1 MSFFRFLF
9 SKAFLIQLVL
19 ALVATVL
26 IIFLLL
32 QWLDFSTNQDQ
43 KITVPDLARLTLDQ
57 VDAQLEELDLR
68 REILDSANYDPDY
81 PPYSVLEQAPM
92 AGKFVKENRKIYIT
106 LNPSGFN
113 KVEIPEGLIRKSRR
127 QVEPTL
133 RSLGFEIGTI
143 SYKPDFA
150 PDVVLELR
158 HKGKLLEPGTS
169 LMKTSRIDL
178 VLGDGSESFE
188 MNENTAQDSLN
199 VIDNTYEE
207 EPVMDAESIDEF

>member
-1 MSFFRFLF
+1 M
-9 SKAFLIQLVL
+9 
-19 ALVATVL
+19 
-26 IIFLLL
+26 
-32 QWLDFSTNQDQ
+32 
-43 KITVPDLARLTLDQ
+43 
-57 VDAQLEELDLR
+57 
-68 REILDSANYDPDY
+68 
-81 PPYSVLEQAPM
+81 
-92 AGKFVKENRKIYIT
+92 
-106 LNPSGFN
+106 
-113 KVEIPEGLIRKSRR
+113 EIPEGLIRKSRR

-158 HKGKLLEPGTS
+158 HKGKLLEPGAS